1 LRKRRALEQAALQA
15 EANNGTTG
23 VAHPRPRSRKATTSE
38 SFNKLKEKVL
48 EAIHDESVKAMSET

>member
-1 LRKRRALEQAALQA
+1 MSARPGTIKLE
-15 EANNGTTG
+15 
-23 VAHPRPRSRKATTSE
+23 VPVHVPRPRSRKATTSE